1 MKLVM
6 MNTQLLGGLIMT
18 NRMEYVREEQT
29 WPSVNPLVKFFLL
42 IIMLIGIMIYPSW
55 RFGLILLIIVLGLF
69 KTNKTSLKLSRR
81 RSKFIILF
89 SITILLFQI
98 LITAN
103 GTLLGYI
110 IPKINTFGPFL
121 PITDYGIDR
130 GLSISVRFLL
140 IILSS
145 MLFVSVTDPTLLAH
159 SLTRIKIP
167 YKYTFALVIALRF
180 LPLFETENQII
191 RLAQKSR
198 GIQPEVGGLK
208 KILRTIQYTFFP
220 LLVSSLSRV
229 EALSMSMDG
238 RGFGYHKTR
247 TYLRKSTWT
256 TIDTVAVLASIL
268 FIMFCVS
275 LSVGLLPQL
284 SIIL

>member
-1 MKLVM
+1 M